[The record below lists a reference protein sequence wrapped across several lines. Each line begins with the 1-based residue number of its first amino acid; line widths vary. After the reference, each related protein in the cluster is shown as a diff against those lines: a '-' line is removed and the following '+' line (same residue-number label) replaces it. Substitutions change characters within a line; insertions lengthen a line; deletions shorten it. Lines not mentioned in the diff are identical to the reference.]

1 MWLCFD
7 LECENKP
14 YLGAVASPFCPDNY
28 IVAPGWAIDGGPV
41 QHRYFN
47 NRAEADASDWAEV
60 ALKDATIA
68 VAHNATFEI
77 HWMMHRHKD
86 TFLAFLKRGGRIFCT
101 QYAQYMLSMQ
111 QETYPSL
118 EDTAQNYGGSMKID
132 EVKLLWEQGALTSEI
147 DQALLIKYLVGND
160 EMHGDIGNTRL
171 SCFAQ
176 YALLEQRG
184 MLAAFWQRMDSLLFN
199 AISTFNGMYVNMEV
213 GRRNHGAQ
221 LEEVVAIE
229 KELLGSF
236 PTDMP
241 AELVF
246 NYGSRR
252 HMSGWLFGG
261 PVKYEMQ
268 VPYDPIQYVKGD
280 FYKVEDAEGTLVPV
294 ELAEQYLKEGQPHNY
309 VLYKSGK
316 NKGMTKVFREDT
328 KVEKTKIGEGVYT
341 FPGLIDLTTLPPH
354 VSGEYLG
361 RRATYRGSEFMCDR
375 KVDEFGNVL
384 VEGTPVYSTS
394 GESIDLLGTFV
405 EAVKPL
411 KKLAQLNKDNGT
423 YYQHIEYN
431 KSGGIKKESGMF
443 QFVGPDGIV
452 HHELN
457 ACASITGRLSSSKP
471 NLQNLPREGT
481 SVVKEMFESRF
492 GPNGRIVEV
501 DYTALEVV
509 DAAAITNDKA
519 LLKELMA
526 GTDMHCLRLATK
538 LKRLYVE
545 VRAIFLDEHHPDHK
559 AIKYARTNIKT
570 PSFAAQYG
578 ASAQGISFATGLPL
592 EEAEE
597 FLRIDQGLFPEMYA
611 YRTYIREVVESTGAL
626 PEAVHREM
634 NDDGSWSVYRI
645 GFFPAKSGNRYAFRQ
660 KSQWD
665 SVAKKRIMDYKNT
678 ELANYLFQGEAS
690 FIVQCSCGRVVR
702 WLIENDFFGGCVL
715 PINTVHDAIYLDCVD
730 EEWAIYAGK
739 MVAYLMGDTPRW
751 MCETMPALREWR
763 YDTVPFPAAAEQGPN
778 MMTKSH
784 C

>member
-1 MWLCFD
+1 MSWLCCD

-14 YLGAVASPFCPDNY
+14 YLGMVASPFCPDNY

-41 QHRYFN
+41 EHRYFN
-47 NRAEADASDWAEV
+47 SRAEADASDWADI
-60 ALKDATIA
+60 ALKDATIF

-77 HWMMHRHKD
+77 HWMMHRHRD
-86 TFLAFLKRGGRIFCT
+86 AFMAFLKRGGRIFCT

-111 QETYPSL
+111 QETYPTL

-132 EVKLLWEQGALTSEI
+132 EVKMLWEQGALTSEI

-171 SCFAQ
+171 CCFAQ
-176 YALLEQRG
+176 YTLLEQRG
-184 MLAAFWQRMDSLLFN
+184 MLAAFWHRMDSLLFN

-213 GRRNHGAQ
+213 ARKNHANQ
-221 LEEVVAIE
+221 LAEVAAIE
-229 KELLGSF
+229 ASLQQSF

-241 AELVF
+241 EELVF

-261 PVKYEMQ
+261 PVKYEKQ
-268 VPYDPIQYVKGD
+268 VPYDPIQYVKDD
-280 FYKVEDAEGTLVPV
+280 FYELHKGTEQQRYVKCSEADPSDAVYATVY
-294 ELAEQYLKEGQPHNY
+294 A
-309 VLYKSGK
+309 SGK
-316 NKGMTKVFREDT
+316 NKGLPKTFRMDT
-328 KVEKTKIGEGVYT
+328 DVEKTKIGEGVYT
-341 FPGLIDLTTLPPH
+341 FPGLINLTTLPPH

-361 RRATYRGSEFMCDR
+361 RRATYRGSEYMCDR
-375 KVDEFGNVL
+375 KEDEFGNVV

-394 GESIDLLGTFV
+394 GESIDLLGSFV
-405 EAVKPL
+405 DAVKPL

-423 YYQHIEYN
+423 YYQNVEYN
-431 KSGGIKKESGMF
+431 TKGEVKKETGMF

-452 HHELN
+452 HHDLN
-457 ACASITGRLSSSKP
+457 ACASITGRLSSSRP
-471 NLQNLPREGT
+471 NMQNLPREGT

-492 GPNGRIVEV
+492 GPGGRIVEV

-545 VRAIFLDEHHPDHK
+545 VRSIFMDEHHPEHK
-559 AIKYARTNIKT
+559 TIKYARTNIKT

-634 NDDGSWSVYRI
+634 NEDGSWSVYRI

-665 SVAKKRIMDYKNT
+665 NVAKKRIMDYKNT

-690 FIVQCSCGRVVR
+690 FIVQSSCGRVIR

-715 PINTVHDAIYLDCVD
+715 PINTVHDAIYLDCVN

-778 MMTKSH
+778 MMTKTH